1 MNRGQYQLAQLR
13 DELRMAVNKVPQGI
27 QNGSVQATRAW
38 LERRNGAMKV
48 LKKPNATETELRSAL
63 SSIQQ

>member
-1 MNRGQYQLAQLR
+1 MKYEQHQVARLR
-13 DELRMAVNKVPQGI
+13 EELRVAVNKVPQGI

-38 LERRNGAMKV
+38 LERRNGALKV

>member
-27 QNGSVQATRAW
+27 QNASVQATRAW
-38 LERRNGAMKV
+38 LERRNGALKV

-63 SSIQQ
+63 SSIQ